1 MIPVDSLERNCIYTT
16 DKCLDLPACQK
27 MNEQFQTIE
36 VISCYEMTDDEIV
49 VILKQTDL
57 NLYKALRDLLD
68 MAKVI
73 ADEEGDK
80 K

>member
-1 MIPVDSLERNCIYTT
+1 
-16 DKCLDLPACQK
+16 